1 MTQTAGNNET
11 TPPGRLRSW
20 AARQRRQVRLPRPVV
35 DWSAWRRLEWQT
47 WVFLA
52 IVVVALGT
60 RLWDLG
66 GRTLHYD
73 EILHAHYSWR
83 FAEGLGYSHNPLTH
97 GPLLFHIAAG
107 SFWLFGSN
115 DVTARLVPALFGT
128 ALVGLPWLLRKQLG
142 IYGVLATASLLALSP
157 SILYFGR
164 FIRNDIYM
172 AVWLLLLVAIV
183 CRHLERPRTRLLV
196 AWVVVWA
203 LAYSTKESAFLLAG
217 IFGLFLFIVSAPAL
231 WNWVRGRARLSDV
244 PPAGQL
250 LILLGTLSLPLW
262 APFVSLIQEP
272 LGIVLVNP
280 DALSHRV
287 ESGEIVRA
295 AVETGAPAG
304 SSLYIAAYIVG
315 VFAVLSVLIGLL
327 WDRRRWPLLAAVFG
341 GIWLLLFTSVFTNWQ
356 GFFTGLWGSAGY
368 WIAQQDVTRADQPW
382 YYYIVGLSTY
392 EFLVILPGV
401 IGGVY
406 LLAKGAAFDRLIVA
420 WAVLTFVMFSYAA
433 ERMPWLLVGVTV
445 PFAVVAGRAVG
456 MLIESAL
463 RTRLSLVTLLGG
475 LGAAFFAPVLLLRI
489 IRSDSPLTDIWLW
502 LAVVGLLATAGA
514 VVWTA
519 DRLRTRGLP
528 ERPPFVWREVCRKL
542 FARRGPLFSG
552 AALGVLTILVV
563 FTAFVAGRAAYFY
576 SGFERPTELLV
587 YSQSGQETSYAAEC
601 IERVARDSGIGRE
614 NLRLL
619 TGESDNFAWQWRW
632 YLRDY
637 PNLDYRYL
645 NDSPLDAPPD
655 VDVVLMSRSV
665 EDANSRHLSE
675 FTRMGEIRHLWWFPN
690 YAYKGIT
697 PLSVLS
703 DATDRELVRQGADYF
718 IERKYPGTMYS
729 STGVIY
735 IANRLAPLAEGCTDL
750 RATDE
755 RDGRVYSDELLPV
768 RMEGPLL
775 TSRRLWLGF
784 AVTGAFLAVLFLK
797 IDLDGMRSALAE
809 ANYVYLL
816 PAVLVYFASFYARAV
831 RWRYVL
837 GPFARVRANR
847 LYPVIMVGYMANNVL
862 PMRLGEVARSYYL
875 STREPVRA
883 STALATVVIE
893 RVFDGLTLLFFL
905 AAAALFLPVPGLADR
920 MADSVSVPVWL
931 LAIAVIAPFVGVLF
945 LMVTAAVYPDVF
957 LRVARWITGKLPER
971 FGQRAYGLTQ
981 RFIDGFE
988 GLHRPSK
995 LAAVFGLSLPVWV
1008 LEGASYYIVA
1018 LGFDLQA
1025 DFNSLGLMIAAML
1038 VLTSAANLATSIPSS
1053 QGSVGPFEFFAVLS
1067 LEFLGLPPALLR
1079 PMPSCSTSRCC
1090 CRPSSPACSTSPR
1103 AA

>member
-250 LILLGTLSLPLW
+250 LIVLGTLSLPLW

-341 GIWLLLFTSVFTNWQ
+341 GIWLLLFTTVFTNWQ

-401 IGGVY
+401 IGGVC

-433 ERMPWLLVGVTV
+433 ERMPWLLVGLTV

-475 LGAAFFAPVLLLRI
+475 VGAAFFAPVLLLRI
-489 IRSDSPLTDIWLW
+489 IRSDDLLTDIWLW

-614 NLRLL
+614 DLRLL

-645 NDSPLDAPPD
+645 NDNPLDAPPD

-703 DATDRELVRQGADYF
+703 DAADRELVRQGADYF

-750 RATDE
+750 RATD
-755 RDGRVYSDELLPV
+755 D
-768 RMEGPLL
+768 
-775 TSRRLWLGF
+775 
-784 AVTGAFLAVLFLK
+784 A
-797 IDLDGMRSALAE
+797 
-809 ANYVYLL
+809 
-816 PAVLVYFASFYARAV
+816 
-831 RWRYVL
+831 
-837 GPFARVRANR
+837 
-847 LYPVIMVGYMANNVL
+847 
-862 PMRLGEVARSYYL
+862 
-875 STREPVRA
+875 
-883 STALATVVIE
+883 
-893 RVFDGLTLLFFL
+893 
-905 AAAALFLPVPGLADR
+905 
-920 MADSVSVPVWL
+920 
-931 LAIAVIAPFVGVLF
+931 
-945 LMVTAAVYPDVF
+945 
-957 LRVARWITGKLPER
+957 
-971 FGQRAYGLTQ
+971 
-981 RFIDGFE
+981 
-988 GLHRPSK
+988 
-995 LAAVFGLSLPVWV
+995 
-1008 LEGASYYIVA
+1008 
-1018 LGFDLQA
+1018 
-1025 DFNSLGLMIAAML
+1025 
-1038 VLTSAANLATSIPSS
+1038 
-1053 QGSVGPFEFFAVLS
+1053 
-1067 LEFLGLPPALLR
+1067 
-1079 PMPSCSTSRCC
+1079 
-1090 CRPSSPACSTSPR
+1090 
-1103 AA
+1103 

>member
-1 MTQTAGNNET
+1 M
-11 TPPGRLRSW
+11 
-20 AARQRRQVRLPRPVV
+20 
-35 DWSAWRRLEWQT
+35 
-47 WVFLA
+47 
-52 IVVVALGT
+52 
-60 RLWDLG
+60 
-66 GRTLHYD
+66 
-73 EILHAHYSWR
+73 
-83 FAEGLGYSHNPLTH
+83 
-97 GPLLFHIAAG
+97 
-107 SFWLFGSN
+107 
-115 DVTARLVPALFGT
+115 
-128 ALVGLPWLLRKQLG
+128 
-142 IYGVLATASLLALSP
+142 
-157 SILYFGR
+157 
-164 FIRNDIYM
+164 
-172 AVWLLLLVAIV
+172 
-183 CRHLERPRTRLLV
+183 
-196 AWVVVWA
+196 
-203 LAYSTKESAFLLAG
+203 
-217 IFGLFLFIVSAPAL
+217 
-231 WNWVRGRARLSDV
+231 
-244 PPAGQL
+244 
-250 LILLGTLSLPLW
+250 
-262 APFVSLIQEP
+262 
-272 LGIVLVNP
+272 
-280 DALSHRV
+280 
-287 ESGEIVRA
+287 
-295 AVETGAPAG
+295 
-304 SSLYIAAYIVG
+304 
-315 VFAVLSVLIGLL
+315 
-327 WDRRRWPLLAAVFG
+327 
-341 GIWLLLFTSVFTNWQ
+341 
-356 GFFTGLWGSAGY
+356 
-368 WIAQQDVTRADQPW
+368 
-382 YYYIVGLSTY
+382 
-392 EFLVILPGV
+392 
-401 IGGVY
+401 
-406 LLAKGAAFDRLIVA
+406 
-420 WAVLTFVMFSYAA
+420 
-433 ERMPWLLVGVTV
+433 
-445 PFAVVAGRAVG
+445 
-456 MLIESAL
+456 
-463 RTRLSLVTLLGG
+463 
-475 LGAAFFAPVLLLRI
+475 
-489 IRSDSPLTDIWLW
+489 
-502 LAVVGLLATAGA
+502 VGLLATAGP

-601 IERVARDSGIGRE
+601 IDHLARDSGIGRE

-645 NDSPLDAPPD
+645 NDNPLDAPPD

-665 EDANSRHLSE
+665 EDANAQHLTE

-735 IANRLAPLAEGCTDL
+735 IANRLAHLAEGCTDL
-750 RATDE
+750 RATDDDVTDAYNP
-755 RDGRVYSDELLPV
+755 RRPLPV
-768 RMEGPLL
+768 RMEGLLL

-945 LMVTAAVYPDVF
+945 THGDS
-957 LRVARWITGKLPER
+957 GGLPR
-971 FGQRAYGLTQ
+971 C
-981 RFIDGFE
+981 
-988 GLHRPSK
+988 
-995 LAAVFGLSLPVWV
+995 V
-1008 LEGASYYIVA
+1008 
-1018 LGFDLQA
+1018 
-1025 DFNSLGLMIAAML
+1025 
-1038 VLTSAANLATSIPSS
+1038 PSS
-1053 QGSVGPFEFFAVLS
+1053 
-1067 LEFLGLPPALLR
+1067 
-1079 PMPSCSTSRCC
+1079 STVDHRQI
-1090 CRPSSPACSTSPR
+1090 A
-1103 AA
+1103 